1 MILKTWQGWEH
12 DLENM
17 TGVRTW
23 SWKHDRGENMI
34 LKTWQVWEHDP
45 ENMTGV
51 RTWSWKH
58 DRGQNMILKTWQ
70 GWEQEEGEEKKSVN
84 CHPSFIH
91 SHTVD
96 IQFTWT
102 VGILAW
108 YNCIDTTHWSPD
120 GQRLFPRQA
129 KPEDWS
135 VHMIRFE
142 TWAIT
147 WGNHWLVWEKI
158 WIGYE
163 NTLLSVTLY
172 ICLFYSFFSSFFFSS
187 FLPPF
192 FSSLQVLTLH
202 WTSNNKKDFF

>member
-1 MILKTWQGWEH
+1 MSMVLKTWQGREH

-17 TGVRTW
+17 TGERT
-23 SWKHDRGENMI
+23 RG
-34 LKTWQVWEHDP
+34 
-45 ENMTGV
+45 
-51 RTWSWKH
+51 
-58 DRGQNMILKTWQ
+58 GQKI
-70 GWEQEEGEEKKSVN
+70 SVN

-91 SHTVD
+91 SHTAD

-135 VHMIRFE
+135 IHTIRFE

-147 WGNHWLVWEKI
+147 WGNHWLVWEEI

-172 ICLFYSFFSSFFFSS
+172 NTSVFFSFLFSLSSFLYFFLPPPPPFFFSS
-187 FLPPF
+187 PG
-192 FSSLQVLTLH
+192 VNITL
-202 WTSNNKKDFF
+202 NE